1 MANDDTTTVLDEA
14 SAAAVRMMLCKLED
28 HDVTEVYRAVGG
40 VHPIGDLAAQ
50 AMKDRPID
58 L

>member
-1 MANDDTTTVLDEA
+1 MASDDTTSVLDEA
-14 SAAAVRMMLCKLED
+14 SAADVRTMLCKLED
-28 HDVTEVYRAVGG
+28 HDVTEVHEAVGG
-40 VHPIGDLAAQ
+40 VGPIGDPAAQ